1 MLNDNHEI
9 ETRNQREKFSPPP
22 LESNASVLPISSFGW
37 LGRWY
42 PIKASF
48 KDSCN
53 AVVPKM
59 YFPSKPKLLLEITLA

>member
-1 MLNDNHEI
+1 M
-9 ETRNQREKFSPPP
+9 FSPP
-22 LESNASVLPISSFGW
+22 LESKASVLPISSFGW